1 MLVFKMLLETVLWQY
16 EKQAAVE
23 NLRFRNVKAIIK
35 QMLKSREKPR
45 RAPIQIQYQY
55 SSVYMLLTLRRASP
69 TVRPG
74 ILLSLFGWK
83 VDK

>member
-1 MLVFKMLLETVLWQY
+1 
-16 EKQAAVE
+16 
-23 NLRFRNVKAIIK
+23 
-35 QMLKSREKPR
+35 MLKSREKPR